1 MESNITATL
10 ITATLGGGGTVA
22 LIGLLKSL
30 IDKWTGK
37 ADKQRIANRESLQDY
52 RDEIKRLNEV
62 IALAEKKVNGYA
74 AQVDVERAARIKY
87 QETVLRIRSIAINHG
102 VPPQALYWDN
112 D

>member
-1 MESNITATL
+1 MEPNITATL

-30 IDKWTGK
+30 IDKWSGK
-37 ADKQRIANRESLQDY
+37 ADKQRIANRESLQDF
-52 RDEIKRLNEV
+52 RDEINRLNDAV
-62 IALAEKKVNGYA
+62 AVAENKANEYA
-74 AQVDVERAARIKY
+74 AKVDVERAARIKY
-87 QETVLRIRSIAINHG
+87 QESVLRIRTIAINHG